1 MCRYWAIILFLFSV
15 LVYADPAVELG
26 NSFFNLENYSQAI
39 TEYRRFLFFNP
50 DAPESA
56 EISYKIGLAYRS
68 DQLWIQAIQSMNS
81 ASQRTKNLEFRSKIQ
96 IDLAVTYLANN
107 QPGLALLKLV
117 NILSQ
122 PIPNQLYKHAFFLK
136 GIAEIYLFSWEEARS
151 TFRTYFGNTSRFH
164 QIDVII
170 SQAIKKPRK
179 SGSVAR
185 ILSTILPGSGQI
197 YANNWADGFN
207 ALILNGLFGYTSFS
221 VAKSGNYRDASFL
234 TLFLWM
240 RYYLGNRNNAKKI
253 AYQVNRKQDLAF
265 AQLIVEEL
273 QAIWNEE

>member
-1 MCRYWAIILFLFSV
+1 MA
-15 LVYADPAVELG
+15 
-26 NSFFNLENYSQAI
+26 
-39 TEYRRFLFFNP
+39 
-50 DAPESA
+50 
-56 EISYKIGLAYRS
+56 
-68 DQLWIQAIQSMNS
+68 
-81 ASQRTKNLEFRSKIQ
+81 
-96 IDLAVTYLANN
+96 
-107 QPGLALLKLV
+107 
-117 NILSQ
+117 
-122 PIPNQLYKHAFFLK
+122 
-136 GIAEIYLFSWEEARS
+136 
-151 TFRTYFGNTSRFH
+151 
-164 QIDVII
+164 
-170 SQAIKKPRK
+170 AIKKPRK
-179 SGSVAR
+179 SGSVAK

-197 YANNWADGFN
+197 YANNWTDGFN

>member
-1 MCRYWAIILFLFSV
+1 M

-107 QPGLALLKLV
+107 QPDLALLKLV

-136 GIAEIYLFSWEEARS
+136 GIAEIYLW
-151 TFRTYFGNTSRFH
+151 
-164 QIDVII
+164 Q
-170 SQAIKKPRK
+170 QMKPME
-179 SGSVAR
+179 
-185 ILSTILPGSGQI
+185 
-197 YANNWADGFN
+197 
-207 ALILNGLFGYTSFS
+207 SF
-221 VAKSGNYRDASFL
+221 AKL
-234 TLFLWM
+234 M
-240 RYYLGNRNNAKKI
+240 
-253 AYQVNRKQDLAF
+253 
-265 AQLIVEEL
+265 
-273 QAIWNEE
+273 